1 MQSTRVLPTLL
12 FGAGVALV
20 VGGLV
25 APQALLVDARLPLDL
40 ENTTWTISDPEGTR
54 DGKPAP
60 VVRQLHL
67 EVRNPSDEDTASVR
81 IGDTL
86 RAGAE
91 DSDFDNLVSASTWAY
106 RLDRVSGEARETAQV
121 QLVMAMPA
129 VEVPVDGVWLK
140 FPVDVKRQDYDV
152 FDPALRGT
160 APAQFVGSEKIDGR
174 EVYRFSQEIAP
185 TNLAQRYADDRNTA
199 YVEGPEGEQ
208 QRAFLFHSAKREL
221 AVDKVTG
228 IVVGID
234 EKVDDFY
241 GDARGRGLQNVVTY
255 DAHADEDQMH
265 ALLAELDGVDP
276 ESRAR
281 TIGWVVTAVGGVLA
295 LVGLL
300 LAVRRRRR

>member
-25 APQALLVDARLPLDL
+25 APAALLFDARLPLDL
-40 ENTTWTISDPEGTR
+40 ENTTWTISDPDGTR
-54 DGKPAP
+54 EGKPAP

-67 EVRNPSDEDTASVR
+67 EVRNPSGEDTASVR
-81 IGDTL
+81 VGDTL

-106 RLDRVSGEARETAQV
+106 RLDRVSGEAREPAQV

-140 FPVDVKRQDYDV
+140 FPVDVQRRDYDV
-152 FDPALRGT
+152 FDPALRGS
-160 APAQFVGSEKIDGR
+160 APAQFVGSEEIDGR

-199 YVEGPEGEQ
+199 SIEGPEGEQ
-208 QRAFLFHSAKREL
+208 QRGFLFHSAQREL
-221 AVDKVTG
+221 AVDRVTG
-228 IVVGID
+228 IVVAID

-241 GDARGRGLQNVVTY
+241 GDARGKELQSLVSY

-265 ALLAELDGVDP
+265 ALLGELDGIDP

-281 TIGWVVTAVGGVLA
+281 AVSWVVTAVGGLLA